1 MDTLTALNTRVSVA
15 RLTEPGP
22 SADQVRQLLAAAI
35 RAPDHGMLRPWR
47 FLVLEGEERERLGDI
62 MEWRLLRRQ
71 PEADQCARDNIR
83 NKALRAPTIIVAV
96 AEITEGHKVPA
107 WEQVLAVGA
116 AVQNIM
122 VAARGRGLDTCPQAA
137 FTPFHRV
144 IRDQLAMPAN
154 EILVCGMALG
164 YADPDAVEN
173 RLTTEREPIDVWTTF
188 LD

>member
-116 AVQNIM
+116 AVRYRQRGAPCA
-122 VAARGRGLDTCPQAA
+122 AAR
-137 FTPFHRV
+137 
-144 IRDQLAMPAN
+144 
-154 EILVCGMALG
+154 
-164 YADPDAVEN
+164 
-173 RLTTEREPIDVWTTF
+173 
-188 LD
+188 

>member
-62 MEWRLLRRQ
+62 MEWRLLKRQ
-71 PEADQCARDNIR
+71 PDADQGARDNIR
-83 NKALRAPTIIVAV
+83 GKALRAPVIIVAV
-96 AEITEGHKVPA
+96 AEVTENHKVPV

-122 VAARGRGLDTCPQAA
+122 IAAHAMDLGAMWRTGDLANDESVKARLGFADKDQVVGFVYLGTPAAPSKSLPDETPDVFLRELPRG
-137 FTPFHRV
+137 
-144 IRDQLAMPAN
+144 
-154 EILVCGMALG
+154 
-164 YADPDAVEN
+164 
-173 RLTTEREPIDVWTTF
+173 
-188 LD
+188 

>member
-71 PEADQCARDNIR
+71 PLRGPPHIVTFAPLSTGRR
-83 NKALRAPTIIVAV
+83 RAPR
-96 AEITEGHKVPA
+96 
-107 WEQVLAVGA
+107 A
-116 AVQNIM
+116 ASS
-122 VAARGRGLDTCPQAA
+122 APPRRA
-137 FTPFHRV
+137 
-144 IRDQLAMPAN
+144 
-154 EILVCGMALG
+154 
-164 YADPDAVEN
+164 
-173 RLTTEREPIDVWTTF
+173 
-188 LD
+188 